1 MTGCAYFLP
10 AQQVGKQVLVRGTL
24 CQATGD
30 SDEPEQH
37 HLLATCW
44 DDRDLPQE
52 TPIFTVNGA
61 TNTPAETTSQFLNEG
76 TRKNNC
82 PALFVALSLCSILQ
96 LLGLLK

>member
-1 MTGCAYFLP
+1 
-10 AQQVGKQVLVRGTL
+10 L